1 MTKKNIYRGILLL
14 LAAGAFSAIAS
25 AAGTSEPTSLTADA
39 LSYDTQTGLVTAE
52 NNVRME
58 QGTGHIEGQRATYN
72 VKTQEGTVEG
82 GVTAVRDDM
91 QLTCDRL
98 FAQGQNHWQATGSV
112 RMVKADRT
120 FTGPQADYYPA
131 QNDYLLAASGGTI
144 TSADG
149 TISADRLEGLGGILE
164 RVGQVVVSAY
174 QLALQV
180 DQADVH
186 ARALDVYADEVAPI
200 GVEPEEQGEAPDADL
215 QLTLALD
222 AASVLEVLEDLRSCG
237 DADV

>member
-14 LAAGAFSAIAS
+14 LATGAFSAIAS

-58 QGTGHIEGQRATYN
+58 QGTGHIEGRRATYN

-98 FAQGQNHWQATGSV
+98 FAAGREYWQASGSV

-120 FTGPQADYYPA
+120 FTGAQVDYYPGEGDRIVA
-131 QNDYLLAASGGTI
+131 EMGGTM

-149 TISADRLEGLGGILE
+149 TFSADHIEGSLQEEHYVGTGNAHLVSPPRDMEGGGDRMDYYGKAE
-164 RVGQVVVSAY
+164 RPYVVLDGNAWVMQANNIARSNHMTVY
-174 QLALQV
+174 LADDGTAV
-180 DQADVH
+180 T
-186 ARALDVYADEVAPI
+186 E
-200 GVEPEEQGEAPDADL
+200 
-215 QLTLALD
+215 
-222 AASVLEVLEDLRSCG
+222 
-237 DADV
+237 